1 MAAQGKR
8 KALVLSE
15 NEEQATTSSTTSKKS
30 KKQGLTFEQ
39 VELVL
44 RYIKD
49 YKTKCD
55 FSGIDFEADLASVYT
70 EIRRCMAVDFPDD
83 FGPEVLTEPTKSLKA
98 MSEEEHEAFKRQRDT
113 ERSQTKK
120 GYDRVKEKIRNEK
133 DFRAAVN
140 KGTRSGSGKIVQEN
154 FELLSE
160 IWGGSPATTSL
171 SFGIDADLL
180 GTDKSLE
187 IDVESPEGIYFS
199 LALLNFFN

>member
-30 KKQGLTFEQ
+30 KKCPKNKSWTSEQ

-55 FSGIDFEADLASVYT
+55 FNGIDFEADLASMYT

-83 FGPEVLTEPTKSLKA
+83 FGPEVLTEPRKSL
-98 MSEEEHEAFKRQRDT
+98 
-113 ERSQTKK
+113 
-120 GYDRVKEKIRNEK
+120 
-133 DFRAAVN
+133 
-140 KGTRSGSGKIVQEN
+140 
-154 FELLSE
+154 
-160 IWGGSPATTSL
+160 
-171 SFGIDADLL
+171 
-180 GTDKSLE
+180 
-187 IDVESPEGIYFS
+187 
-199 LALLNFFN
+199 